1 MSARVFLLGAQGVAK
16 DGSTRIVRAM
26 HILDEL
32 QARGLLKDVTDP
44 DGLRARM
51 DQGPITFYA
60 GYDPT
65 STSLTLGNA
74 VPLMLQAHIQ
84 RAGHKPI
91 VLMGGA
97 TGLIGDPTDKDG
109 LREHLDHD
117 RMQANLAGQRPVYGR
132 VLDFAGDNAAV
143 LVNNLDWFGSM
154 GYLDFLRDVGRHISV
169 SEMLQVETYARRL
182 REQKFLSFLEFNYRL
197 LQGYDFLHLFREYGC
212 ELQVG
217 GSDQWGNCVAGTE
230 LIRKT
235 LPGSRAWV
243 LTCPLLLT
251 SDGKKM
257 GKTESGAVYLTADK
271 TSPYDLYQ
279 YCVNVPDPEVGKMLR
294 TFTFLPL
301 DEIAALEALPG
312 KEINSAKE
320 RLGRELV
327 TMFHGVAEAD
337 AAREASRALFAG
349 GARTEDVPTVVVAAD
364 LFAGEGIPLYKLLVE
379 AGLQTAGGA
388 ARRLIEQGGGYVN
401 DVKQSDPQRRITTAD
416 LDGDGAILLR
426 AGKKR
431 YCRVVV
437 G

>member
-1 MSARVFLLGAQGVAK
+1 
-16 DGSTRIVRAM
+16 M

-32 QARGLLKDVTDP
+32 QARDLLKDVTDP

-51 DQGPITFYA
+51 DEGPITFYA
-60 GYDPT
+60 GYDPS

-97 TGLIGDPTDKDG
+97 TGLIGDPTGKDKV
-109 LREHLDHD
+109 REHMSRE
-117 RMQANLAGQRPVYGR
+117 RMLANLEGQRPVYAR
-132 VLDFAGDNAAV
+132 VLDFEGDNAAT
-143 LVNNLDWFGSM
+143 LVNNLDWFEGI
-154 GYLDFLRDVGRHISV
+154 GYLEFLRDVGRHISV
-169 SEMLQVETYARRL
+169 NEMLQVETYAKRL
-182 REQKFLSFLEFNYRL
+182 RDQQHLSFLEFNYRL
-197 LQGYDFLHLFREYGC
+197 LQGYDFLHLFRTHGC

-251 SDGKKM
+251 PDGKKM
-257 GKTESGAVYLTADK
+257 GKTEAGAVYLTADK
-271 TSPYDLYQ
+271 TSPYELYQ
-279 YCVNVPDPEVGKMLR
+279 YCVNVPDAVVGKMLR

-301 DEIAALEALPG
+301 DEIAELEALPG
-312 KEINSAKE
+312 KEINRAKE
-320 RLGRELV
+320 RVGRELV
-327 TMFHGVAEAD
+327 TMFHGAEEAD
-337 AAREASRALFAG
+337 KAREASRALFAG
-349 GARTEDVPTVVVAAD
+349 GAKTQAVPTVALSRE
-364 LFAGEGIPLYKLLVE
+364 LFAGEGIPLNKLLFE
-379 AGLQTAGGA
+379 AGLQPTGA
-388 ARRLIEQGGGYVN
+388 AAKRLIQQGGGYVN
-401 DVKQSDPQRRITTAD
+401 DEKESDPFRKITEAD
-416 LDGDGAILLR
+416 LDVEGSILLR

-431 YCRVVV
+431 YCRVVA